1 VNNVLKRDW
10 FNMALLVVGSV
21 ALDTITTPAGK
32 VEETL
37 GGSAIYF
44 SLGAGCYDVVKAVGV
59 VGPDFPV
66 SEKRF
71 LAERRIDIRGITT
84 GQGPTFRW
92 EGVYG
97 PDFGDV
103 RTVRTELGVFA
114 SFSPRLPEDYV
125 NTPCI
130 FLANIDPVLQL
141 EVLEQVRNPRW
152 VAVDTMNLWIDT
164 QRERVLEVFQRAN
177 IVIVNA
183 TEAMMISREG
193 NLFDAASFILASGPR
208 YAVVKMGAAGAMV
221 FGGDI
226 PFMLPAFPLEQV
238 IDPTGA
244 GDTFASGLLGY
255 LAGSDSDLDFES
267 MKRGLAYGAVNASFA
282 CSGFGVDKL
291 RKISRD
297 DIDEKMEYYLS
308 TNQLG
313 DAKI

>member
-1 VNNVLKRDW
+1 
-10 FNMALLVVGSV
+10 MALLVVGSV

-37 GGSAIYF
+37 GGSAVYF

-71 LAERRIDIRGITT
+71 LAERRIDVRGITT

-114 SFSPRLPEDYV
+114 SFRPRLPEDYI

-130 FLANIDPVLQL
+130 FLANIDPLLQL

-152 VAVDTMNLWIDT
+152 VAVDTMNLWIDQ
-164 QRERVLEVFQRAN
+164 QRERVLEVFGRAD
-177 IVIVNA
+177 IVIINS
-183 TEAMMISREG
+183 TEALMISGEL
-193 NLFDAASFILASGPR
+193 NLFDAASFILTTGPR
-208 YAVVKMGAAGAMV
+208 YAVVKLGPGGAV
-221 FGGDI
+221 IFGGDV
-226 PFMLPAFPLEQV
+226 PFILPAYPLGRV

-255 LAGSDSDLDFES
+255 LAGSDSELDFQS

-282 CSGFGVDKL
+282 CSGFGVEKL
-291 RKISRD
+291 REITRD
-297 DIDEKMEYYLS
+297 DIDSRMEFYLS

-313 DAKI
+313 ETRI

>member
-1 VNNVLKRDW
+1 
-10 FNMALLVVGSV
+10 MALLVVGSV

-44 SLGAGCYDVVKAVGV
+44 SLGASCYDVVKAVGV

-114 SFSPRLPEDYV
+114 SFRPRLPEDYV
-125 NTPCI
+125 STPCI
-130 FLANIDPVLQL
+130 FLANIDPALQL
-141 EVLEQVRNPRW
+141 EVLQQVRNPRW
-152 VAVDTMNLWIDT
+152 VAVDTMKLWIDQ
-164 QRERVLEVFQRAN
+164 QRDRVLEVFGRAD
-177 IVIVNA
+177 IVIVNSS
-183 TEAMMISREG
+183 EALMISRMP
-193 NLFDAASFILASGPR
+193 NLFEAASFILKTGPR
-208 YAVVKMGAAGAMV
+208 YAVVKLGPAGAMI
-221 FGGDI
+221 FGGTV
-226 PFMLPAFPLEQV
+226 PFILPAYPLERV
-238 IDPTGA
+238 VDPTGA

-255 LAGSDSDLDFES
+255 LAGSDSDLDFDS
-267 MKRGLAYGAVNASFA
+267 IRKGLAYGAVNASFA
-282 CSGFGVDKL
+282 CSGFGVEML
-291 RKISRD
+291 REVTRE
-297 DIDEKMEYYLS
+297 DIDRRMEYYLS
-308 TNQLG
+308 SNQL
-313 DAKI
+313 KECRI

>member
-1 VNNVLKRDW
+1 
-10 FNMALLVVGSV
+10 MALLVVGSV

-37 GGSAIYF
+37 GGSAVYF

-71 LAERRIDIRGITT
+71 LAERRIDVRGITT

-114 SFSPRLPEDYV
+114 SFRPILPEDYV
-125 NTPCI
+125 HTPCI

-152 VAVDTMNLWIDT
+152 VAVDTMNLWIDQ
-164 QRERVLEVFQRAN
+164 QRERVLEVFARAD
-177 IVIVNA
+177 IVIVNS
-183 TEAMMISREG
+183 TEALMISGEL
-193 NLFDAASFILASGPR
+193 NLFDAASFILTTGPR
-208 YAVVKMGAAGAMV
+208 YAVVKLGPGGAVV
-221 FGGDI
+221 FGGDV
-226 PFMLPAFPLEQV
+226 PFILPAYPLGRV
-238 IDPTGA
+238 MDPTGA

-255 LAGSDSDLDFES
+255 LAGSDSELDFRS
-267 MKRGLAYGAVNASFA
+267 MKMGLAYGAVNASFA
-282 CSGFGVDKL
+282 CSGFGVEKL
-291 RKISRD
+291 REITRD
-297 DIDEKMEYYLS
+297 DIDSRMEYYLS

-313 DAKI
+313 EFRI

>member
-1 VNNVLKRDW
+1 
-10 FNMALLVVGSV
+10 MALLVVGSV

-103 RTVRTELGVFA
+103 RTIRTELGVFA
-114 SFSPRLPEDYV
+114 SFRPKLPEDYV

-141 EVLEQVRNPRW
+141 EVLQQARSPRW
-152 VAVDTMNLWIDT
+152 VAVDTMNLWIDQ
-164 QRERVLEVFQRAN
+164 QRERVLEVFGKAD
-177 IVIVNA
+177 IVIVNSS
-183 TEAMMISREG
+183 EALMLSRKL
-193 NLFDAASFILASGPR
+193 NLFDAASFILDKGPR
-208 YAVVKMGAAGAMV
+208 YAVIKLGPAGAMV
-221 FGGDI
+221 FGGDV
-226 PFMLPAFPLEQV
+226 PFILPAYPLEKV
-238 IDPTGA
+238 VDPTGA

-255 LAGSDSDLDFES
+255 LAGSDSELDFES

-282 CSGFGVDKL
+282 CSGFGVERL
-291 RKISRD
+291 REISRD
-297 DIDEKMEYYLS
+297 DIDARMDYYLR
-308 TNQLG
+308 TNQLEECS
-313 DAKI
+313 I

>member
-1 VNNVLKRDW
+1 
-10 FNMALLVVGSV
+10 MALLVVGSV
-21 ALDTITTPAGK
+21 ALDTITTPAGR

-44 SLGAGCYDVVKAVGV
+44 SLGAGCYDVVKTVGV

-71 LAERRIDIRGITT
+71 LAERRIDVRGLTT

-114 SFSPRLPEDYV
+114 SFRPRLPEDYV
-125 NTPCI
+125 GTSCI

-141 EVLEQVRNPRW
+141 EVLDQVRNPRW
-152 VAVDTMNLWIDT
+152 VAVDTMKLWIET
-164 QRERVLEVFQRAN
+164 QREKVLEVFRRAD

-183 TEAMMISREG
+183 SEAVMLSGRPD
-193 NLFDAASFILASGPR
+193 LFDSASFILETGPR
-208 YAVVKMGAAGAMV
+208 YAVIKLGPAGAMV
-221 FGGDI
+221 FGGPV
-226 PFMLPAFPLEQV
+226 PFILPAYPLEKV
-238 IDPTGA
+238 VDPTGA
-244 GDTFASGLLGY
+244 GDTFASGLLGF
-255 LAGSDSDLDFES
+255 LSGSDSELDFES

-282 CSGFGVDKL
+282 CSGFGVERL
-291 RKISRD
+291 RDLTRD
-297 DIDEKMEYYLS
+297 EIDRRMVYYLS
-308 TNQLG
+308 TNQLRESRL
-313 DAKI
+313 

>member
-1 VNNVLKRDW
+1 
-10 FNMALLVVGSV
+10 MALLVVGSM

-37 GGSAIYF
+37 GGSAVYF
-44 SLGAGCYDVVKAVGV
+44 SLGASCYDVVKAVGV

-71 LAERRIDIRGITT
+71 LAERRIDVRGITT

-103 RTVRTELGVFA
+103 RTIRTELGVFA
-114 SFSPRLPEDYV
+114 SFKPVLPDDYV

-141 EVLEQVRNPRW
+141 EVLDQVKHPRW
-152 VAVDTMNLWIDT
+152 VAVDTMKLWIDQ
-164 QRERVLEVFQRAN
+164 QRDRVLEVFRRAD

-183 TEAMMISREG
+183 SEAMMISRES
-193 NLFDAASFILASGPR
+193 NLFKAADFILSHGPR
-208 YAVVKMGAAGAMV
+208 YAVVKLGPAGAMV
-221 FGGDI
+221 FGGGV
-226 PFMLPAFPLEQV
+226 PFILPAYPLERV
-238 IDPTGA
+238 VDPTGA

-255 LAGSDSDLDFES
+255 LAGSDSDLDFQS
-267 MKRGLAYGAVNASFA
+267 MKLGLAYGAVNASFA
-282 CSGFGVDKL
+282 CSGFGVEKL
-291 RKISRD
+291 REITRD
-297 DIDEKMEYYLS
+297 DIDSRMEYYLS
-308 TNQLG
+308 TNQLE
-313 DAKI
+313 ARRV